1 MSDRPL
7 ESTCA
12 PRRLRSLALVFV
24 SGVVGVAVAL
34 LYHRALLP
42 DFESA
47 TRRLQG
53 DEVELLL
60 MAVFVEVMAAF
71 YGTGYATYELLSLA
85 ARRIRPDGLI
95 GTEAWSW
102 SLFFMGLGGAVSATA
117 AIGLRIGIRY
127 EGRHFWLSVCVGA
140 SMFVYAVARWRWAAA
155 RLRKRMAPSADR
167 GTAVGGGSR
176 PMK

>member
-1 MSDRPL
+1 MVRAWS
-7 ESTCA
+7 
-12 PRRLRSLALVFV
+12 
-24 SGVVGVAVAL
+24 L
-34 LYHRALLP
+34 LYRRALLP

-53 DEVELLL
+53 DE
-60 MAVFVEVMAAF
+60 
-71 YGTGYATYELLSLA
+71 
-85 ARRIRPDGLI
+85 I
-95 GTEAWSW
+95 
-102 SLFFMGLGGAVSATA
+102 VSATA